1 MNKGMRMDTQETLLL
16 QDTWALPA
24 GLKET
29 RSPALWNLG
38 FEATAFR
45 GISLPE
51 TESVALLDRVDT
63 KFVLPLDLGL
73 MVLAQMRTHYQM
85 LEIGGKRLQS
95 YNTLYFDTPDFY
107 FYREHLRS
115 RADRF
120 KLRVRTYLVN
130 DLTYLEIKQR
140 TNKGRTI
147 KQRIKLDNYWTVLD
161 PEAMSWAVERLP
173 DVAWPLKPVLNNR
186 FYRLLLI
193 NPNQAERITLDF
205 EMQFSDNDQMKDAG
219 PLVVVEVKRKSNH
232 TESILINW
240 LHSAHQ
246 RPSSFSKYCL
256 GLALLNPELKR
267 NRIKPNLLQLQKM
280 QQVRYA

>member
-1 MNKGMRMDTQETLLL
+1 MADLTFIKTSNDIPAKLLVQEQENATPMIRILESMTQSYKPCCL
-16 QDTWALPA
+16 D
-24 GLKET
+24 
-29 RSPALWNLG
+29 NLG
-38 FEATAFR
+38 
-45 GISLPE
+45 E
-51 TESVALLDRVDT
+51 TTLMDRVDT

-95 YNTLYFDTPDFY
+95 YNTLYFDTHDFY